1 MKEPIS
7 FTGVTLYM
15 YSKTSKA
22 SGKNN
27 LLPSPCYEKKP
38 GIIKGSYYNLNRG
51 CKGLF
56 QIRSLLQKTPSTER
70 NLSLLA

>member
-27 LLPSPCYEKKP
+27 LLPSPCYEKSQESLK
-38 GIIKGSYYNLNRG
+38 GVIK
-51 CKGLF
+51 
-56 QIRSLLQKTPSTER
+56 I
-70 NLSLLA
+70 